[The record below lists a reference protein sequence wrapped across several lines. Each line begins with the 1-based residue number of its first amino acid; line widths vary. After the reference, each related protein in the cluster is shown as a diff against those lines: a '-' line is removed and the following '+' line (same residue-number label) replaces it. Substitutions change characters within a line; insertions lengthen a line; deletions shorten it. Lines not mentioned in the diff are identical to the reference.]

1 MSSKEVD
8 GQVSMFAAQ
17 YDMSVVIM
25 LMYDKFGERRA
36 RVAQLY
42 RSEPSELHCDAP
54 TAHDYRTNSSCAVHY
69 GCLYRQSLYQ
79 ITSSINMFQ

>member
-54 TAHDYRTNSSCAVHY
+54 SPRLPDKFKLRCT
-69 GCLYRQSLYQ
+69 LWLPL
-79 ITSSINMFQ
+79 